1 MVKKIVVLL
10 IVVASVML
18 MGCTENKNSEVA
30 NNENPSNTAESV
42 KWVDYE
48 DGLNE
53 SASTGK
59 PIMLYIYSQKDCLSC
74 DKMENQLFSDTSFI
88 DKSKGFVMI
97 KLNVDVQ
104 QEKEIAFNHRVQ
116 YIPYLPTTIFL
127 SSNGTELNR
136 VIGYDYSHPSQA
148 LNSFLGYM
156 DDALQGKMNKED
168 FSFTTINGETKH
180 LSDYRGKVVLLD
192 LMATWCNPC
201 RMQMQ
206 ELEKVL
212 NHYGSNDDVVIISID
227 TDQRDDVN
235 KIKDTFGDHINEW
248 TFGVYNSEVVSKY
261 LLEGSIPTLV
271 IFDTYGRIA
280 YLRAGLTY
288 SQDLISII
296 DALN

>member
-10 IVVASVML
+10 VVIVSLAFS
-18 MGCTENKNSEVA
+18 GCTENENVA
-30 NNENPSNTAESV
+30 DNENSADTFGSV
-42 KWVDYE
+42 QWVSYD

-59 PIMLYIYSQKDCLSC
+59 PIMLYVYSKQDCLAC
-74 DKMENQLFSDTSFI
+74 DKMENLLFSDDGFVE
-88 DKSKGFVMI
+88 KSRGFVMI

-104 QEKEIAFNHRVQ
+104 QEKEVAFNYRVQ

-156 DDALQGKMNKED
+156 DDALQGKMNRED
-168 FSFTTINGETKH
+168 FSFTTINGKTKH

-227 TDQRDDVN
+227 TDKRDDVN

-296 DALN
+296 DALK